1 MESNVVAG
9 VAYSRD
15 EAKMTVVSVADRPGI
30 ASIIFTALSD
40 EGRECRHD
48 RSEHLGRRGART

>member
-15 EAKMTVVSVADRPGI
+15 EAKMTLVSVADRPGI
-30 ASIIFTALSD
+30 AAQSLLPSAMQ
-40 EGRECRHD
+40 G
-48 RSEHLGRRGART
+48 

>member
-15 EAKMTVVSVADRPGI
+15 EAKMTLISVADRPGI
-30 ASIIFTALSD
+30 AAAIFGPL
-40 EGRECRHD
+40 
-48 RSEHLGRRGART
+48 